1 MGPQQNA
8 AIVAAGG
15 INWIAINHSGKSY
28 VELLQ
33 GAEACGRKCRI
44 RDPPVHDISLLR
56 INMRFAKQTQQLLRG
71 RTYEINLAVEGVVES
86 FPSRKYGVGLEQS
99 VQGVLSI

>member
-1 MGPQQNA
+1 
-8 AIVAAGG
+8 
-15 INWIAINHSGKSY
+15 
-28 VELLQ
+28 
-33 GAEACGRKCRI
+33 
-44 RDPPVHDISLLR
+44 
-56 INMRFAKQTQQLLRG
+56 MRFAKQTQQLLRG